1 MIIRINILALSV
13 ALAVSMFVG
22 TAEAEEPLALGL
34 DQAIQAVLE
43 NNPGLKSLNHQVR
56 AAEGRASAASR
67 TRWGRLDAFFYTQR
81 TNDAWLVRPMSEE
94 LLEEAGGFSG
104 LPWDR
109 NQNHWGASFEIPIY
123 TGGSL
128 NSGIEIGR
136 LQSEGILALAEGSR
150 WQLRFNTTS
159 LYSAAQALDQVLVAQ
174 DEQIAA
180 LRRTQENLDLMVSV
194 GKRPEIDGLKVR
206 ASLEAVRSG
215 RAGTAAERVKVG
227 ALLLALMGENPGSSI
242 TVDPL
247 PEDAPQLLVSS
258 EELHQ
263 SSQVSSSLRRAQFV
277 LEQADRMVTAERS
290 SFIPKVTASGNYSWH
305 DAPSLDGSLD
315 TWEVKLGVIVP
326 IFAGGSRSE
335 NLGSAKENAAAA
347 GQDLEYLRLEKTAEL
362 VDSMAAF
369 GAAQHQIIA
378 DRTRVAAATEAAR
391 IEGIR
396 YDSGAG
402 TVEDLLMARAEE
414 QNARAA
420 LARALAGAGTA
431 GERINSIV
439 EKEVVK

>member
-1 MIIRINILALSV
+1 MIMRIYFVSLALSL
-13 ALAVSMFVG
+13 ALFVG
-22 TAEAEEPLALGL
+22 TAEAQQPLALGL
-34 DQAIQAVLE
+34 EQAVQATLE
-43 NNPGLKSLNHQVR
+43 NNPGLKSLDHQVL
-56 AAEGRASAASR
+56 AAEGRSTAASR

-94 LLEEAGGFSG
+94 LLAEAGSFAG

-109 NQNHWGASFEIPIY
+109 NQNHWGASFVIPIY

-136 LQSEGILALAEGSR
+136 LQSEGFSALAQGTR
-150 WQLRFNTTS
+150 WQLRFNATS
-159 LYSAAQALDQVLVAQ
+159 LYAAAQALDQVLIAQ
-174 DEQIAA
+174 DQQIEA
-180 LRRTQENLDLMVSV
+180 LAQTRENLDLMVSV
-194 GKRPEIDGLKVR
+194 GKRPELDGLKVL
-206 ASLEAVRSG
+206 ASLEAARSQ

-227 ALLLALMGENPGSSI
+227 ALLLALMGENPERAI

-247 PEDAPQLLVSS
+247 PNSAPQLLFSP

-263 SSQVSSSLRRAQFV
+263 SLEVSSSFRRAEFAV
-277 LEQADRMVTAERS
+277 AQAERMVTSERS

-305 DAPSLDGSLD
+305 DAPSLDGSLN

-347 GQDLEYLRLEKTAEL
+347 GQDLERVRLETAAEL
-362 VDSMAAF
+362 VDGVAAF
-369 GAAQHQIIA
+369 SAAQYQIVA
-378 DRTRVAAATEAAR
+378 DRARVAAATEAAR
-391 IEGIR
+391 IEEIR
-396 YDSGAG
+396 YSSGAG

-414 QNARAA
+414 QDAQAA
-420 LARALAGAGTA
+420 LAKALAGARTT

>member
-1 MIIRINILALSV
+1 
-13 ALAVSMFVG
+13 
-22 TAEAEEPLALGL
+22 
-34 DQAIQAVLE
+34 
-43 NNPGLKSLNHQVR
+43 
-56 AAEGRASAASR
+56 
-67 TRWGRLDAFFYTQR
+67 
-81 TNDAWLVRPMSEE
+81 MSEE
-94 LLEEAGGFSG
+94 LFEEAGGFAD

-109 NQNHWGASFEIPIY
+109 NQNHWGASFVIPLY

-136 LQSEGILALAEGSR
+136 LQSEGITALAEGTR
-150 WQLRFNTTS
+150 WQLRFNATS
-159 LYSAAQALDQVLVAQ
+159 LYAAAQALDQVLLAQ
-174 DEQIAA
+174 DQQIAA
-180 LRRTQENLDLMVSV
+180 LKRTKENLDLMISV
-194 GKRPEIDGLKVR
+194 GKRPALDGLKTL
-206 ASLEAVRSG
+206 ASLEAVKSG

-227 ALLLALMGENPGSSI
+227 ALLLSLMGEDPKRNI

-247 PEDAPQLLVSS
+247 PDFAPQLQVSPDDLFLTLEVSS
-258 EELHQ
+258 T
-263 SSQVSSSLRRAQFV
+263 VRRAEFA
-277 LEQADRMVTAERS
+277 LEQANRMVTAERS

-335 NLGSAKENAAAA
+335 SLGSAKETAAAA
-347 GQDLEYLRLEKTAEL
+347 GLDLENLRLDTTADL
-362 VDSMAAF
+362 VDSVAAF
-369 GAAQHQIIA
+369 GAAQQRIVA
-378 DRTRVAAATEAAR
+378 DRARVAAANEAAR

-402 TVEDLLMARAEE
+402 TIEDLLMARAEE
-414 QNARAA
+414 QDARAA
-420 LARALAGAGTA
+420 IARAFAAARTT

>member
-1 MIIRINILALSV
+1 MIMRIATIALAL
-13 ALAVSMFVG
+13 ALAVFAG
-22 TAEAEEPLALGL
+22 TAKAQQPRTLGL
-34 DQAIQAVLE
+34 DQAVQAALE
-43 NNPGLKSLNHQVR
+43 NNPGLKSLDHQVM

-94 LLEEAGGFSG
+94 LFEEAGGFAD

-109 NQNHWGASFEIPIY
+109 NQNHWGASFVIPIY

-136 LQSEGILALAEGSR
+136 LQSEGITALAEGTR
-150 WQLRFNTTS
+150 WQLRFNATS
-159 LYSAAQALDQVLVAQ
+159 LYTAAQALDQVLIAQ
-174 DEQIAA
+174 DQQIAA
-180 LRRTQENLDLMVSV
+180 LIRTRENLDLMVSV
-194 GKRPEIDGLKVR
+194 GKRPELDGLKVV

-227 ALLLALMGENPGSSI
+227 ALLLALMGENPEMPI

-247 PEDAPQLLVSS
+247 PEHALQLLVPP

-263 SSQVSSSLRRAQFV
+263 SLGESSSLRRAQFV

-305 DAPSLDGSLD
+305 DAPSLDGSLN
-315 TWEVKLGVIVP
+315 TWEVKLGIIVP

-347 GQDLEYLRLEKTAEL
+347 GQDHERVRHETTAGL
-362 VDSMAAF
+362 VESVAAF
-369 GAAQHQIIA
+369 GAAQQQIVA
-378 DRTRVAAATEAAR
+378 DRARGAAATEAAR
-391 IEGIR
+391 IEEIR

-402 TVEDLLMARAEE
+402 TIEDFLLARAEE
-414 QNARAA
+414 QDARAA
-420 LARALAGAGTA
+420 LARALAGARTA

>member
-1 MIIRINILALSV
+1 MKRWMNIITLAV
-13 ALAVSMFVG
+13 ALAFSTFVG
-22 TAEAEEPLALGL
+22 TAEAQEPLMLAL
-34 DQAIQAVLE
+34 DRAVAATLE
-43 NNPGLKSLNHQVR
+43 NNPGIKSLDHQVR

-67 TRWGRLDAFFYTQR
+67 IRWGRLDAFFYTQR

-94 LLEEAGGFSG
+94 LLAEAGSFAG

-109 NQNHWGASFEIPIY
+109 NQNHWGASFVIPLY

-136 LQSEGILALAEGSR
+136 LQSEEFIALAEGTR
-150 WQLRFNTTS
+150 WQLRFNATS
-159 LYSAAQALDQVLVAQ
+159 LYAAAQALDQVLLAQ
-174 DEQIAA
+174 DQQIAA
-180 LRRTQENLDLMVSV
+180 LKRTKENLDLMISV
-194 GKRPEIDGLKVR
+194 GKRPALDGLKTL
-206 ASLEAVRSG
+206 ASLEAVKSG

-227 ALLLALMGENPGSSI
+227 ALLLSLMGEDPKRNI

-247 PEDAPQLLVSS
+247 PDFAPQLQVSPDDLFLTL
-258 EELHQ
+258 E
-263 SSQVSSSLRRAQFV
+263 VSSSFRRAGFAV
-277 LEQADRMVTAERS
+277 EQANRMVTAERS

-305 DAPSLDGSLD
+305 DAPSLDGTLD

-326 IFAGGSRSE
+326 ILAGGSRSE
-335 NLGSAKENAAAA
+335 SLGSAKENAASA
-347 GQDLEYLRLEKTAEL
+347 GLDLENIRLKTTAEL
-362 VDSMAAF
+362 VDSVAAF
-369 GAAQHQIIA
+369 GAAQQQIVA
-378 DRTRVAAATEAAR
+378 DRARVAAANEAAR

-402 TVEDLLMARAEE
+402 TIEDLLMARAEE
-414 QNARAA
+414 QDARAA
-420 LARALAGAGTA
+420 IARAFAAARTT